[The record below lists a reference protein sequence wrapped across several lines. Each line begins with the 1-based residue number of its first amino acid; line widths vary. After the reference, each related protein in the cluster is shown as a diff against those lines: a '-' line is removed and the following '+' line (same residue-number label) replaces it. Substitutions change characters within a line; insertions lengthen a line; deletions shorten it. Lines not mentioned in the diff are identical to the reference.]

1 MTANM
6 LPALV
11 LVLVL
16 ALLLPVA
23 VPVFLPNAGDFV
35 KVAYKQVYSFPHT
48 LHLKHQLSAEH

>member
-1 MTANM
+1 MF
-6 LPALV
+6 PALV

-16 ALLLPVA
+16 ASLLPVA